1 MRRLN
6 QWFKSQESVLVA
18 FSGGV
23 DSSLLAKIAY
33 LSLGDKSLA
42 VSGESPSLPQS
53 ELKETKRIAAEIGI
67 NHNGDLGIAKDL
79 IDVAVDA
86 GADAVKFQKRTL
98 ELDYPQ
104 SELGSQVVIDY
115 QQRFNSCD
123 YRLQEALMLR
133 AARAMPR
140 SSRLSSSTSSQSI
153 VSHLTGT
160 NIIVE
165 GG

>member
-1 MRRLN
+1 MEKLMRRLN

-67 NHNGDLGIAKDL
+67 NHLIVKTNEINDKRYSSNPSNRCYYCKSSYLVWDVKNIYCSKDCRTMYNMFIDDKKKLSLLEYHYDL
-79 IDVAVDA
+79 
-86 GADAVKFQKRTL
+86 
-98 ELDYPQ
+98 
-104 SELGSQVVIDY
+104 
-115 QQRFNSCD
+115 
-123 YRLQEALMLR
+123 LR
-133 AARAMPR
+133 EK
-140 SSRLSSSTSSQSI
+140 
-153 VSHLTGT
+153 
-160 NIIVE
+160 N
-165 GG
+165 